1 MTLSAAEDAFMYLNN
16 LSVKCDFSYMSS
28 DSSKCISWPPDL
40 IPVFLHTAKNELIDV
55 DVLPLCA
62 QGELFVHKIVK
73 FFQLKKLMSS
83 NTSFVAQQLRRNTIL
98 EAYFVKTS
106 DMLLEFQLK
115 SNMNDT
121 TILTN
126 FDGAKLYDKNNIHTK
141 VRNLWNRN
149 VLGLNLDLI
158 KL

>member
-1 MTLSAAEDAFMYLNN
+1 
-16 LSVKCDFSYMSS
+16 
-28 DSSKCISWPPDL
+28 
-40 IPVFLHTAKNELIDV
+40 
-55 DVLPLCA
+55 
-62 QGELFVHKIVK
+62 
-73 FFQLKKLMSS
+73 MSS
-83 NTSFVAQQLRRNTIL
+83 NTSFVAQQLRGNTIL

-126 FDGAKLYDKNNIHTK
+126 FGGAKLYDKNNIHTK

-149 VLGLNLDLI
+149 VLGLNVGAHISYNCIYNNIYMYIFSMYVSTVGKEALSCQNL
-158 KL
+158 